1 MTLEQLREKY
11 LRMRGLRGERF
22 RPERDRRALRAL
34 AREFPGAL
42 AELDRLP
49 PEVLEG
55 RIATL
60 DALID
65 HGGEPPPWARGWL
78 LAHPALRGALIVK
91 AWLAGRRV
99 VDETMRDE
107 LTRTLGEVRN
117 AEDAMVWLDR
127 LGELADPPNGK
138 LVDVVFRDVAA
149 ALSLPDAESVRQLLM
164 PREDLS

>member
-1 MTLEQLREKY
+1 MTLAELREKY
-11 LRMRGLRGERF
+11 RRMRALRGERW
-22 RPERDRRALRAL
+22 RPDRDRRALRAL

-49 PEVLEG
+49 PEVLED

-65 HGGEPPPWARGWL
+65 HGGDPPPWARGWL

-99 VDETMRDE
+99 VDQTMRDE
-107 LTRTLGEVRN
+107 LTRTLGELRN
-117 AEDAMVWLDR
+117 AEDAQVWLER
-127 LGELADPPNGK
+127 IAELADPPNGK

-149 ALSLPDAESVRQLLM
+149 ALSLPDAHSVRELLM
-164 PREDLS
+164 PREVVS